1 MEIPILSTLVGYLA
15 QVMRIGLTACYH
27 ATVAVGFPSYGIAII
42 VLTLIIK
49 MLLLPLALKQIH
61 SMKGMQ
67 ELQPKMKVLQKKY
80 KNDKKQFQIEMQK
93 LYQENGVSP
102 LSGCLPLLI
111 QMPFLIAIFYALQGY
126 PYDPEH
132 QSFLWLSS
140 LAEKDTTYI
149 LPILSGL
156 STFII
161 SWQTTPKDAQGNQK
175 MMLYIMPVFI
185 TYISL
190 SFPSGLVIYWVVCN
204 IFQFVQQFFMFR
216 DKSIKK
222 TVDSRTEGVVTVYN
236 DDKHT
241 GQGKGSARRTGG
253 RPSEN
258 KNKKRVKKPVPS
270 AETAEKE
277 DHKGRKGS
285 PAKESL
291 EGKETAENESDD
303 TGHGKDGR

>member
-15 QVMRIGLTACYH
+15 ELMRIGLTACYH
-27 ATVAVGFPSYGIAII
+27 ATVAMGIPSYGIAII

-49 MLLLPLALKQIH
+49 LLLLPLALKQIH

-67 ELQPKMKVLQKKY
+67 ELQPKIQALQKKY

-111 QMPFLIAIFYALQGY
+111 QMPFLIAIFYALQGF
-126 PYDPEH
+126 PYDPNH

-149 LPILSGL
+149 LPVLSGL
-156 STFII
+156 STFVI
-161 SWQTTPKDAQGNQK
+161 SWQTTPKDAQSNQK
-175 MMLYIMPVFI
+175 MMLYIMPIFI

-204 IFQFVQQFFMFR
+204 VFQFVQQFFMFR

-222 TVDSRTEGVVTVYN
+222 TIDSRTEGVVTVHSDGKN
-236 DDKHT
+236 PS
-241 GQGKGSARRTGG
+241 QGKGSVRKANGK
-253 RPSEN
+253 PSEN
-258 KNKKRVKKPVPS
+258 RNKKRVKKPDPS
-270 AETAEKE
+270 SETAEKE
-277 DHKGRKGS
+277 DHNGQKGS
-285 PAKESL
+285 PAKESV
-291 EGKETAENESDD
+291 EGKETAEHESND
-303 TGHGKDGR
+303 TGHRTDGQ